1 MVRRSGRG
9 VFDRLDL
16 DGLLDRM
23 RSADALE
30 VSERTG
36 FVVRELVDAVWPA
49 VEDMK
54 AKGYSLRSIAEFL
67 VRDAGVRASVETLRT
82 AMGVRNRTSAGSSK
96 GRSKSNSKSG
106 SKNSSKVVSRG
117 KSLKGSS
124 VRSKGSAVDVPRDVV
139 VDVILVDPTTSFES
153 PVGGV
158 SGSSADGSGSLVPRV
173 SLEALAEGGRDGFGG
188 MVLTKPLEPLEPRE
202 GIRGVSRVISPDVS
216 SVVPRLVVPASSERR
231 VVVSAGVSRRG
242 SVVEVVEDHA
252 GLSDDDL

>member
-67 VRDAGVRASVETLRT
+67 VRDAGVRASVDTLRT
-82 AMGVRNRTSAGSSK
+82 AMGVRNRTSSGSSE
-96 GRSKSNSKSG
+96 GRSKGG
-106 SKNSSKVVSRG
+106 SKNGAKVVSRK
-117 KSLKGSS
+117 KSLKVSS
-124 VRSKGSAVDVPRDVV
+124 VRSKGLKVDAPRDVV
-139 VDVILVDPTTSFES
+139 MDVILADPMTSVES
-153 PVGGV
+153 LVGGF
-158 SGSSADGSGSLVPRV
+158 SGSPADGSGLPVSGV
-173 SLEALAEGGRDGFGG
+173 SLEALADGGGDVSGVV
-188 MVLTKPLEPLEPRE
+188 VLTKPVESRE
-202 GIRGVSRVISPDVS
+202 GVRGISRVISPGAS
-216 SVVPRLVVPASSERR
+216 SVVPGLVVPAASERR

-242 SVVEVVEDHA
+242 SVVEVIEDHA